1 MMICL
6 EDTFGDRN
14 EANVAV
20 VMAMLAMVTMV
31 AKTTNSAIV
40 Y

>member
-14 EANVAV
+14 EANVAIAVV
-20 VMAMLAMVTMV
+20 VMAIVARV